1 MRRLLL
7 VLVLLVPLAAC
18 GVSYEDRALSA
29 GLMGA
34 TLGVGMGAG
43 GVALGATIGVATGT
57 LITSDQLNLG
67 EPVWD

>member
-43 GVALGATIGVATGT
+43 GRCTWGHDWRRDRHADHL
-57 LITSDQLNLG
+57 
-67 EPVWD
+67 